1 MKNITI
7 TGLTIIL
14 LSLVASVFAQAEL
27 PAAQTYELGHGA
39 LEIFNGDAMAH
50 TPQWVQIWILFMIAS
65 FAVGLFFVGRHPIA
79 RWVVGGFLAGMVLS
93 TVLTS
98 GLGLASLSGLIACV
112 HVICWSPALYQ
123 LLSKRPFL
131 GERSAFSI
139 WSGVITFVIT
149 FSFIFDVRDA
159 AIYLNHML

>member
-1 MKNITI
+1 MKNLTI

-27 PAAQTYELGHGA
+27 PTAQTYELGHGA
-39 LEIFNGDAMAH
+39 LEVFNGDAMAH
-50 TPQWVQIWILFMIAS
+50 TPQWVQIWILFMVAS
-65 FAVGLFFVGRHPIA
+65 FAVGLFFVRRHPLA
-79 RWVVGGFLAGMVLS
+79 RWAVGGFLAGMVLS
-93 TVLTS
+93 AVLTS
-98 GLGLASLSGLIACV
+98 CLGLASLSGLIASA

-123 LLSKRPFL
+123 LLTKRPFL

-139 WSGVITFVIT
+139 WSGVITLVII